1 MLLEYFSIILILYIT
16 YKNTSIYSLS
26 LLTPFCQNEIHFV
39 HDFNVKSLNYRE
51 VKGSVLNL
59 KSLTLDIS
67 DFLNSLNDTDN
78 YWVNLSFYPDLT
90 GYNIDEGINLSI
102 STPILINRDSSS
114 LLLTQFIMSRLYTM
128 IDMYYLDDSII
139 NSNSS
144 IIVIKFTD
152 IEIQ

>member
-78 YWVNLSFYPDLT
+78 Y
-90 GYNIDEGINLSI
+90 
-102 STPILINRDSSS
+102 
-114 LLLTQFIMSRLYTM
+114 
-128 IDMYYLDDSII
+128 
-139 NSNSS
+139 
-144 IIVIKFTD
+144 
-152 IEIQ
+152 